1 MENEASIAD
10 QPSGNIWR
18 YLGWGSAV
26 ALILAPLVAMQFTRE
41 VNWTP
46 MDFAFATVLIG
57 SVGLVLELAVRKT
70 RNGYYRT
77 AVAAALLAGFVEI
90 WVNGAVGIVGDGENP
105 ATLLF
110 SAIPLLALAGAVV
123 VRGRAASMVAVM
135 VGAAAV
141 QTAAAIVTYAMFR
154 DNGSL
159 ITLVFAGLWVL
170 SGLLF
175 GRAARR

>member
-1 MENEASIAD
+1 M
-10 QPSGNIWR
+10 
-18 YLGWGSAV
+18 
-26 ALILAPLVAMQFTRE
+26 
-41 VNWTP
+41 
-46 MDFAFATVLIG
+46 IG

>member
-1 MENEASIAD
+1 M
-10 QPSGNIWR
+10 
-18 YLGWGSAV
+18 
-26 ALILAPLVAMQFTRE
+26 
-41 VNWTP
+41 
-46 MDFAFATVLIG
+46 IG
-57 SVGLVLELAVRKT
+57 SFGLVLELAVRKT